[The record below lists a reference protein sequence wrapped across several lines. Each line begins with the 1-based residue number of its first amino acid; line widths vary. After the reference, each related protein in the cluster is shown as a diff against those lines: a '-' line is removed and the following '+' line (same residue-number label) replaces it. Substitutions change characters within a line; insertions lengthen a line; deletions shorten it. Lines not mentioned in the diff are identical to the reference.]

1 MDIKELNNLIP
12 SDIKIKLKD
21 FAAKFNAAPVITPT
35 PVVPAVPAQA
45 PPAATF
51 GEGTLKDGITVIK
64 WNTPELAVGSMITV
78 VTPEGELP
86 APEGEHE
93 LQDGTKIKVE
103 VKDGSATVTSVE
115 SPTPAPAVQ
124 AAPSNEM
131 QNVIHQITGFSE
143 QIKTFAS
150 EKETFASQVAEF
162 KAQAE
167 ANKAELETVKAQFAE
182 FVKIVAE
189 VFELPSGNPTEAP
202 RNKFEKPK
210 TTSKINKLLS
220 LAD

>member
-1 MDIKELNNLIP
+1 MDIKELNNIIP
-12 SDIKIKLKD
+12 SDIKIKLKE
-21 FAAKFNAAPVITPT
+21 FAAKFNAT
-35 PVVPAVPAQA
+35 PVAAAPAAPLAAPSTAPAA
-45 PPAATF
+45 PAATF
-51 GEGTLKDGITVIK
+51 GEGTLKDGITIIK

-103 VKDGSATVTSVE
+103 VKDGSAVVTSVE
-115 SPTPAPAVQ
+115 SPVAAP

-131 QNVIHQITGFSE
+131 QNVISQVTGFSE
-143 QIKTFAS
+143 QLKTFTS

-162 KAQAE
+162 KVQAE
-167 ANKAELETVKAQFAE
+167 ANKAELEAVKTQFSE

-189 VFELPSGNPTEAP
+189 VFELPSGSPTEQP

-210 TTSKINKLLS
+210 TQSKINKLLS